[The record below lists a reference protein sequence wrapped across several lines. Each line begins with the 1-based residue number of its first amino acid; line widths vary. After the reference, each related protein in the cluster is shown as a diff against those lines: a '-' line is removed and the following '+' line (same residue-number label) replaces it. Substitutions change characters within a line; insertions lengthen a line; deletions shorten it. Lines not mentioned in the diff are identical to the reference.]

1 MPPRFQQIQPD
12 SVQGFKNHNMSKPF
26 VSLPSTIAMLLLLFA
41 GDSFAISLFFS
52 TSCRIPLSC

>member
-52 TSCRIPLSC
+52 TSC